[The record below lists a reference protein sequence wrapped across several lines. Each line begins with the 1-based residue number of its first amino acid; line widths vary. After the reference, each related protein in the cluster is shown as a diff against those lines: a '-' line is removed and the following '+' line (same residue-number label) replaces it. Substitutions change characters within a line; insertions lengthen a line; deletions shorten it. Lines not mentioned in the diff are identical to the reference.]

1 MLVKRL
7 YGKFQNDEC
16 VMLYESSP
24 DVALL
29 DSFFSMIGEPVVT
42 VAASEPH
49 VREHEWVRERISDH
63 LINALYL
70 NNTQI
75 DWQKPLYLFLF
86 CKDLGHWCML
96 FIYLKA
102 AGPNPISHN
111 KLHDIILARKSV
123 LPNIRLN
130 DVCKTIKTIVIQWQT
145 LN

>member
-49 VREHEWVRERISDH
+49 VREHE
-63 LINALYL
+63 
-70 NNTQI
+70 
-75 DWQKPLYLFLF
+75 
-86 CKDLGHWCML
+86 
-96 FIYLKA
+96 
-102 AGPNPISHN
+102 
-111 KLHDIILARKSV
+111 
-123 LPNIRLN
+123 
-130 DVCKTIKTIVIQWQT
+130 
-145 LN
+145 